1 MKFWV
6 LQLGYEEVFGE
17 KAEWPGVERRL
28 QRYSLRAVLDVVG
41 KISAY
46 LDGVEGS
53 AADVAAQKLISDGL
67 FGPASGQRV
76 WEKVAAYA
84 RKHPEVRSIALFGEL
99 QLINVVKVALLM
111 MPTEDRESDEDLGGL
126 GEAMLMIG
134 ELMHGELEPVVP
146 LDRSAPMPPEW
157 KLLIVANALFH
168 AGGAWR
174 NDLGRSHELY
184 LKDRPHLHAHP
195 AYVDLPG
202 RVKAR
207 TGLDPVNLWSVLFA
221 LQAHWAA
228 FDATSLHQLSGG
240 VDADTYFTA
249 HYRFSPEEV
258 KQFFGLCAASAADI
272 QVRVRAEYSR
282 GHLDPLDV
290 LPFAQTPLMQLGQM
304 VYAPS
309 RKLVA
314 EKLGKGLYH
323 LLLGSAGPTA
333 DSKRV
338 LDYMGAVF
346 EDYVDELLRRVYPAT
361 SGRYVDARTLGSLL
375 PGKSCDAVLIF
386 PDALVLL
393 ECKAKLF
400 PLDVRRARRVDQ
412 LEAALKAT
420 YLTAAP
426 QLSATV
432 DAAQRGLLRPVG
444 IDPAR
449 IRSYMPVLLSQDD
462 VAMVR
467 PLHADVVAAVKAQGL
482 LQQEGVK
489 RLQGIAIG
497 ELEALEEDL
506 DRTSL
511 YGVLEAKESSP
522 EWWDESLR
530 NYCFAERKGLMENRN
545 RYLLGVLE
553 SLFAATIALFR
564 ARNVSDETIGDAP
577 TGPLLPTR
585 DNDGGPA
592 TME

>member
-1 MKFWV
+1 M
-6 LQLGYEEVFGE
+6 
-17 KAEWPGVERRL
+17 
-28 QRYSLRAVLDVVG
+28 
-41 KISAY
+41 
-46 LDGVEGS
+46 
-53 AADVAAQKLISDGL
+53 ADYV
-67 FGPASGQRV
+67 
-76 WEKVAAYA
+76 
-84 RKHPEVRSIALFGEL
+84 RKHPEVRGIALFGEL
-99 QLINVVKVALLM
+99 QFINVVKVALLL

-134 ELMHGELEPVVP
+134 ELMHGELEPNMP
-146 LDRSAPMPPEW
+146 LDRAAPMPPEW
-157 KLLIVANALFH
+157 KLLIVANTLFH

-184 LKDRPHLHAHP
+184 LKDRPHLHSHP

-202 RVKAR
+202 RVKSL
-207 TGLDPVNLWSVLFA
+207 TGLDATTLWSVLFA

-228 FDATSLHQLSGG
+228 FDATNLYQLSGG
-240 VDADTYFTA
+240 VDAGTYFTA
-249 HYRFSPEEV
+249 HYRFSQEEV
-258 KQFFGLCAASAADI
+258 KQFFGLCAASAADV
-272 QVRVRAEYSR
+272 QVRVREEYSP

-314 EKLGKGLYH
+314 EKLGRGLYH

-338 LDYMGAVF
+338 LDYIGAVF

-361 SGRYVDARTLGSLL
+361 SGRYVDARTLESLL

-400 PLDVRRARRVDQ
+400 PLDVRRARRLDQ

-432 DAAQRGLLRPVG
+432 DAAKGGLLRSIG
-444 IDPAR
+444 IDPGR
-449 IRSYMPVLLSQDD
+449 IRSYMPVLLSHDD

-467 PLHADVVAAVKAQGL
+467 PVHSDVIAAVKAQGL

-506 DRTSL
+506 DRISL
-511 YGVLEAKESSP
+511 YDVLAAKESSP
-522 EWWDESLR
+522 DWWDESLR
-530 NYCFAERKGLMENRN
+530 NYCFAEQKGLMENRN

-553 SLFAATIALFR
+553 SLFAATLALFR
-564 ARNVSDETIGDAP
+564 GRNVSDETIGDAQAGGVTSA
-577 TGPLLPTR
+577 TGRIDLH
-585 DNDGGPA
+585 
-592 TME
+592 